1 MSHEPAKY
9 SMETTPLKSTEN
21 GQPGSLRSG
30 DLLAD
35 LKRTLDAAVRE
46 YDTALMRKPT
56 NEEEIRRAV
65 DKCVYARERFNAAL
79 ANKTDMPFRLK

>member
-1 MSHEPAKY
+1 MQPTQSTT
-9 SMETTPLKSTEN
+9 ETEAGRTAALVVTS
-21 GQPGSLRSG
+21 

-46 YDTALMRKPT
+46 YETALMRKPT
-56 NEEEIRRAV
+56 NEEKIRRAV

-79 ANKTDMPFRLK
+79 ANKTDMPFSLK

>member
-1 MSHEPAKY
+1 MNDTDSP
-9 SMETTPLKSTEN
+9 TPDASALVGTS
-21 GQPGSLRSG
+21 

-79 ANKTDMPFRLK
+79 ANTKISNAPERRKETNE